1 MPIKK
6 KTFNFYCCFVKNEA
20 ALSKFVNKAY
30 SKFLKK
36 NLKKKPECVPDL
48 EVIFCNFWRRKGER
62 KKKPVGNNQNKG
74 EQRAGGVNES

>member
-1 MPIKK
+1 M
-6 KTFNFYCCFVKNEA
+6 
-20 ALSKFVNKAY
+20 NKAY
-30 SKFLKK
+30 SKFLKKK